1 MPPEAE
7 FKPID
12 LAREAPFRLGAIRVI
27 PATREVIVGDQA
39 ETFEPR
45 VLQVLV
51 ALAQRRGDVV
61 SREELSARCWK
72 GRTVGDDALNRCI
85 AHLRRLA
92 DATGDF
98 KVETIPRIGYRLT
111 TGNHGASPPRG
122 ASTERIH
129 RGGGARFNSW
139 APFALLFAVLSVLA
153 VGGYFAMRSG
163 SRAINSPLEVHTYI
177 VLPFSALN
185 EDPDLQHFARS
196 IAVSMTHV
204 LTQAGRRVISPA
216 QAERFRGVDR
226 ARITEATGA
235 RYIVDGEV
243 WRDGNLI
250 RVVVRV
256 DDGRTGRTLMSN
268 SFERDAAGTA
278 GLADVVAG
286 YVGVRSWT
294 YATALHSEH
303 AEVEDAHFRLAEL
316 LVNGDSR
323 AGYDLTAVIARK
335 YPDDAAA
342 LMMLASTSAFNYW
355 ALQQD
360 EVAPAMQTARAA
372 ARRVTELVPH
382 YGDVYIP
389 LTRLLPPQRWAE
401 REDLLRKGVKIDPT
415 TSGSAGFLAQLLA
428 EVGRLSDAELLA
440 RGNVGNDP
448 FNTEEVLRHFLILQ
462 TLGNRTD
469 AAALMEFGDRYLP
482 GNPGFTLQRFMASD
496 FRGAAPEAA
505 SMMANPAKAAII
517 EPLERQP
524 DIRQMLRALE
534 SRRTA
539 DADVAVEGCRRGWVS
554 TQTTT
559 ACLVGLSSLGRLD
572 DAFALAAANY
582 SDIRAPTAA
591 LEDEK
596 WLRREGVV
604 SDTTVLYR
612 AELAPM
618 RADPRFIALAERI
631 RLLDYWRAGH
641 PPDFCETE
649 RVPVC
654 DAIRGVGNP

>member
-1 MPPEAE
+1 MRQKTEY
-7 FKPID
+7 KPID
-12 LAREAPFRLGAIRVI
+12 LAHEAGFQLGDIRVS
-27 PATREVIVGDQA
+27 PATREVIVGGQS
-39 ETFEPR
+39 EIFEPR

-51 ALAQRRGDVV
+51 ALARRRGEVV

-111 TGNHGASPPRG
+111 TGNPVAAPPPDASPKQFPRN
-122 ASTERIH
+122 RW
-129 RGGGARFNSW
+129 ARFNSK
-139 APFALLFAVLSVLA
+139 AAFALLFAVISVLA
-153 VGGYFAMRSG
+153 VGGYFAVRSS
-163 SRAINSPLEVHTYI
+163 SRSIVGPLEVHTYI

-185 EDPDLQHFARS
+185 DDPELRHFAQS
-196 IAVSMTHV
+196 IAVSITHV
-204 LTQAGRRVISPA
+204 LSQAGRRVISPA
-216 QAERFRGVDR
+216 QAENFRGVDR
-226 ARITEATGA
+226 ARVTEATGA

-243 WRDGNLI
+243 WRDGNVT

-268 SFERDAAGTA
+268 SFERDIAETA

-294 YATALHSEH
+294 YTTAIHSEH

-323 AGYDLTAVIARK
+323 AGYDLTADIARK

-360 EVAPAMQTARAA
+360 EVAPAMQAARAA

-382 YGDVYIP
+382 YGDAYIP

-401 REDLLRKGVKIDPT
+401 REDLLRKGVRIDPT

-428 EVGRLSDAELLA
+428 EVGRLRDAELLA
-440 RGNVGNDP
+440 RGIVGNDP

-496 FRGAAPEAA
+496 FRAAAPEAA
-505 SMMANPAKAAII
+505 SMMANPSMAAII
-517 EPLERQP
+517 EPPERQP
-524 DIRQMLRALE
+524 DIRHMLRALE
-534 SRRTA
+534 SRRIA
-539 DADVAVEGCRRGWVS
+539 DADAAVEGCKRGWVS

-559 ACLVGLSSLGRLD
+559 ICLVGLSSLGRLD
-572 DAFALAAANY
+572 DAFALASANY
-582 SDIRAPTAA
+582 SDIRAATAA
-591 LEDEK
+591 LEDER

-604 SDTTVLYR
+604 SDTIVLYR

-618 RADPRFIALAERI
+618 RADRRFIALAERI
-631 RLLDYWRAGH
+631 RLLDYWRAVH

-649 RVPVC
+649 RAPVC
-654 DAIRGVGNP
+654 QAIRTLGNP